1 VLALTSTAAPPHV
14 TLREVPAPA
23 PLPDQALVRVRAV
36 SLNRGEVIDL
46 PGRPEGWI
54 IGWDVAGVVERAADD
69 GSGPPPGTRVVGL
82 VGAGAWAQLVAIPT
96 GAMTTIP
103 AEISDVDAAA
113 LPTAGLTALRSLEV
127 AGPIVGK
134 RVLVTG
140 ATGGV
145 GRMAVQL
152 ARESGADVT
161 ALVRDA
167 SASQEQL
174 RQLGASVVVEE
185 LSSDFDVIVDA
196 VGGATFGAAIEHVA
210 ARGVVVN
217 IATPS
222 DEDLVTFRASKFDR
236 SPGARIYSLNLFD
249 ELGSRGSA
257 ARDLALLCRL
267 MVAGR
272 LDTQV
277 ELQCSWRDVSDAFEA
292 LLQRRVGG
300 KVVLS
305 VE

>member
-14 TLREVPAPA
+14 RLGEVPDPS

-36 SLNRGEVIDL
+36 SLNRGEVLDL

-69 GSGPPPGTRVVGL
+69 GSGPPPGSRVVGL
-82 VGAGAWAQLVAIPT
+82 VAAAAWAQLVAIPT
-96 GAMTTIP
+96 GAMTVLP
-103 AEISDVDAAA
+103 QVISDVDAAA

-127 AGPIVGK
+127 AGPILGK

-145 GRMAVQL
+145 GRMAIQL

-167 SASQEQL
+167 ATSGDPL
-174 RQLGASVVVEE
+174 RLLGATDVVEE
-185 LSSDFDVIVDA
+185 LSGDFDVIVDA
-196 VGGATFGAAIEHVA
+196 VGGPTFGAAIEHVA

-217 IATPS
+217 IATPA
-222 DEDLVTFRASKFDR
+222 DEDSVTFRASKFDR
-236 SPGARIYSLNLFD
+236 SPGASVYTLNLRD
-249 ELGSRGSA
+249 ELGPRGSV
-257 ARDLALLCRL
+257 ARDLARLCRL
-267 MVAGR
+267 MEAGR
-272 LDTQV
+272 LAGQV
-277 ELQCSWRDVSDAFEA
+277 ELECPWRDVASAVDA

-300 KVVLS
+300 KVVLT